1 MAVYAGTA
9 AGKPSFWTTIL
20 TQWPNRKILVLE
32 RLLTSHKS
40 ASNITHSAIASR
52 KRSAR
57 VLRTVQHAVSAYS
70 LERPPVQY
78 SVLCMQRCCTT
89 PHHLHNTN
97 INRVLVPQYRDA
109 SAVVKLSVVGK
120 RCHTLCTPCTMHE
133 IIRVALSHCAF
144 STSLVDS
151 HTLYDQPFGPSART
165 FLGQMPVCMVRHEI
179 LMHAYLAKYWVV

>member
-1 MAVYAGTA
+1 MFRFARNIFTSANHDFFSGKKSLGAPGKFLLAIIFLGIISPAKIFRPEYCDPECFRCYTGTG

-32 RLLTSHKS
+32 RLSTSHKS

-70 LERPPVQY
+70 LERPPVQC
-78 SVLCMQRCCTT
+78 SVLCMPRCCTT

-97 INRVLVPQYRDA
+97 ANRVLVPQYRDA
-109 SAVVKLSVVGK
+109 SAVVRLCVVGK
-120 RCHTLCTPCTMHE
+120 RCHTSM
-133 IIRVALSHCAF
+133 
-144 STSLVDS
+144 
-151 HTLYDQPFGPSART
+151 Y
-165 FLGQMPVCMVRHEI
+165 
-179 LMHAYLAKYWVV
+179 HA